1 MDVMLDD
8 CIPNKMPLD
17 THVAKISFSGAG
29 KNYALIA
36 AYVPILWKYN
46 EVLSAGLQGA
56 RINQAAQ
63 PRPGCRFKNLSQILA
78 DHLSWNVVNVLTSV
92 LRYGDTDC
100 IDECANEQSLFTCLL
115 VGEIKE

>member
-1 MDVMLDD
+1 MLDD

-56 RINQAAQ
+56 RVPPCWRDQRVMGQREA
-63 PRPGCRFKNLSQILA
+63 R
-78 DHLSWNVVNVLTSV
+78 
-92 LRYGDTDC
+92 
-100 IDECANEQSLFTCLL
+100 
-115 VGEIKE
+115 